1 MREKFPLVCVD
12 RDGTI
17 LKDDGNLYL
26 GRTEDWRKKVEF
38 LPYVADGIKE
48 LNRNEI
54 YPVIITNQSGVA
66 LIGKEFDEL
75 TEDRMHETCVHI
87 IKKLAG
93 KRAAV
98 GGYFACPFVSSRYAN
113 GATLKGRKVNK
124 KYIDNRCR
132 DLKPNIGMVE
142 KAAMLFHRSLDDC
155 SVFVVGDRF
164 SDVQTGL
171 NAGGVGILVPGV
183 RKEDI
188 KFAEEAACCNPGRIY
203 IAENFLDACRY
214 AVRKIY

>member
-1 MREKFPLVCVD
+1 MREKFPLVCID

-26 GRTEDWRKKVEF
+26 GRTEDWREKVEF

-66 LIGKEFDEL
+66 LMGKEFDAL
-75 TEDRMHETCVHI
+75 TEERMHETCAYT

-93 KRAAV
+93 KGAVV
-98 GGYFACPFVSSRYAN
+98 GGYFACPFVSSRYVN
-113 GATLKGRKVNK
+113 GARLKGRNVNP
-124 KYIDNRCR
+124 KYVNNMCR

-142 KAAMLFHRSLDDC
+142 KAAMLFHRNLSDC
-155 SVFVVGDRF
+155 SVFVMGDRL
-164 SDVQTGL
+164 SDVQAGL
-171 NAGGVGILVPGV
+171 NAGGVGILVPGI
-183 RKEDI
+183 KIEDI
-188 KFAEEAACCNPGRIY
+188 RKTEEFASRNSGRVY

-214 AVRKIY
+214 AVRKI